1 MKPVPSLSFPF
12 AFRVCR
18 RYLPLRANGWINRKA
33 IHQSHEFFTIESP
46 GLISSPGPLET
57 SICKP
62 DIKENIPVTGPQEL
76 FRCFS
81 YSDRIK
87 KNIYESCYDLDSIGI
102 SYLRK
107 AIQFFD
113 KLIIILPFRKI
124 CCCSISSLAFFNCS
138 SFHFCIRICVNPS

>member
-1 MKPVPSLSFPF
+1 MKNFSVLHKHFLYDLLGPDLPDLLWKGIEPCHQAAVLLLGQFSCFFSGPRPYKSPVLKAFIEKKESCSFP
-12 AFRVCR
+12 
-18 RYLPLRANGWINRKA
+18 K
-33 IHQSHEFFTIESP
+33 
-46 GLISSPGPLET
+46 
-57 SICKP
+57 K
-62 DIKENIPVTGPQEL
+62 L